1 MSKHKGQLQSWLDED
16 WVRLGADGSIK
27 GSCGGRKE
35 AEGKPKCIPRSKA
48 NRLSKSERAKL
59 VARKRKKDPNPD
71 RKGKPIMVSN
81 KLKAGGKVKKQ
92 LKPIPPGNKGLP
104 KLPKEVRNKMG
115 YFVDGGRAEKKKGGN
130 IARGCGKVMS
140 NRRKYTTIS

>member
-1 MSKHKGQLQSWLDED
+1 MSKGQLQSWLDEE
-16 WVRLGADGSIK
+16 WVRIGADGSIL
-27 GSCGGRKE
+27 GSCGSRKE
-35 AEGKPKCIPRSKA
+35 AEGKPKCLPRKKAESMSKA
-48 NRLSKSERAKL
+48 DRAKL
-59 VARKRKKDPNPD
+59 VARKRKKDPNPN

-81 KLKAGGKVKKQ
+81 KLKSGGKVKK

-115 YFVDGGRAEKKKGGN
+115 YFVDGGRAQKKNGGK

-140 NRRKYTTIS
+140 NRRKFTTIS

>member
-1 MSKHKGQLQSWLDED
+1 MSKGQLQSWLDQD

-59 VARKRKKDPNPD
+59 VARKRKKDPNPN

-81 KLKAGGKVKKQ
+81 KLKSGGKVKK

-115 YFVDGGRAEKKKGGN
+115 YFVDGGRAQKKNGGK

-140 NRRKYTTIS
+140 NRRKFTTIS

>member
-1 MSKHKGQLQSWLDED
+1 MSKGQLQSWVDAK
-16 WVRLGADGSIK
+16 WVRIGADGSIL

-35 AEGKPKCIPRSKA
+35 AEGKPKCLPEAKA
-48 NRLSKSERAKL
+48 KSLSKEERKKL
-59 VARKRKKDPNPD
+59 VERKRRKDPNPD

-115 YFVDGGRAEKKKGGN
+115 YFVEGGRAEKKKDGK